1 MLESVEVSNIACFDE
16 EFRKVDF
23 KPLTILVGPNNA
35 GKSTII
41 NAVNYVKDMISS
53 KQLWQSH
60 SANLANLEDL
70 VYAHDLARRLSVKVQ
85 FTFSSDQ
92 QAKKLYSVNLDISP
106 SQSIMEVS
114 DGRQATTTTNISGL
128 NIRYPGNALNELNDE
143 LRQKLWYIAPIR
155 SQIARGVQL
164 TGRIPATQPLDPYGR
179 NLIQYYLRQFT
190 DQNPK
195 YREAEKW
202 ITKIDP
208 SIILVK
214 TPFNVDA
221 VSAELSSEV
230 SLGKF
235 RTNVNFA
242 HMGMGI
248 QNIATIIGALIFSPN
263 YSTLLIEE
271 PENHL
276 HPAAQEV
283 LVDVINYEVINHSK
297 QVIFTT
303 HSWDMVEPYFSDIG
317 EASERGQDHIIMKPD
332 KFSIKTVKRIG
343 GSSPKIEEFNL
354 KRKYS
359 DVRAD
364 FKKLI
369 G

>member
-16 EFRKVDF
+16 GFTKVDF

-41 NAVNYVKDMISS
+41 NAINYIKDMICSQS
-53 KQLWQSH
+53 WQSR
-60 SANLANLEDL
+60 SANLANLKDV
-70 VYAHDLARRLSVKVQ
+70 VYAHDLTRHLIIKVQ

-92 QAKKLYSVNLDISP
+92 SAKKLYRVYLDISP
-106 SQSIMEVS
+106 SQSMMEVS
-114 DGRQATTTTNISGL
+114 DGGQATTTTNVSGL
-128 NIRYPGNALNELNDE
+128 SIRYTGNALNELNDE
-143 LRQKLWYIAPIR
+143 LLQKLWYIAPIR

-164 TGRIPATQPLDPYGR
+164 TGRIPPTQPLEPNGS

-190 DQNPK
+190 DRNPK

-208 SIILVK
+208 SINLVK

-248 QNIATIIGALIFSPN
+248 QNIATIVGALIFSPDH
-263 YSTLLIEE
+263 STLLIEE

-276 HPAAQEV
+276 HPAAQEI
-283 LVDVINYEVINHSK
+283 LVDLINYEVLNHSK

-317 EASERGQDHIIMKPD
+317 EGSERGKNHIIMEPD

-359 DVRAD
+359 DVRD
-364 FKKLI
+364 GFKKLI

>member
-1 MLESVEVSNIACFDE
+1 M
-16 EFRKVDF
+16 
-23 KPLTILVGPNNA
+23 
-35 GKSTII
+35 
-41 NAVNYVKDMISS
+41 
-53 KQLWQSH
+53 
-60 SANLANLEDL
+60 
-70 VYAHDLARRLSVKVQ
+70 
-85 FTFSSDQ
+85 
-92 QAKKLYSVNLDISP
+92 
-106 SQSIMEVS
+106 
-114 DGRQATTTTNISGL
+114 
-128 NIRYPGNALNELNDE
+128 
-143 LRQKLWYIAPIR
+143 
-155 SQIARGVQL
+155 
-164 TGRIPATQPLDPYGR
+164 
-179 NLIQYYLRQFT
+179 RQFT

-248 QNIATIIGALIFSPN
+248 QNIATIVGALIFSPD

>member
-1 MLESVEVSNIACFDE
+1 MLESVEVSNIACFGE
-16 EFRKVDF
+16 GFTKVDF

-41 NAVNYVKDMISS
+41 NAVNYIKDIILRSLS
-53 KQLWQSH
+53 GDLTILST
-60 SANLANLEDL
+60 LEDL
-70 VYAHDLARRLSVKVQ
+70 VYTHDSSRHLIVTVQ
-85 FTFSSDQ
+85 FAFSSDQ
-92 QAKKLYSVNLDISP
+92 PKKKTYSVDLDLYAGYSKIV
-106 SQSIMEVS
+106 VS
-114 DGRQATTTTNISGL
+114 DGPQATTNTRGVPSLSVSYT
-128 NIRYPGNALNELNDE
+128 GNALDELQQE
-143 LRQKLWYIAPIR
+143 LRQKFWYIAPIR

-164 TGRIPATQPLDPYGR
+164 TGRIPPTQPLEPNGS
-179 NLIQYYLRQFT
+179 NVIQYYLRQFT

-202 ITKIDP
+202 IAKIDP
-208 SIILVK
+208 SINLVK

-230 SLGKF
+230 SLGEL
-235 RTNVNFA
+235 RTNVNFT

-248 QNIATIIGALIFSPN
+248 QNIATIVGALIFSPDN
-263 YSTLLIEE
+263 STLLIEE

-276 HPAAQEV
+276 HPAAQEI
-283 LVDVINYEVINHSK
+283 LVDLINYEVLNHSK

-303 HSWDMVEPYFSDIG
+303 HSWDTVEPYISDIG
-317 EASERGQDHIIMKPD
+317 EGSKRSKNHIIMEPD
-332 KFSIKTVKRIG
+332 KFSMKAVRRFG

-354 KRKYS
+354 KRKYA
-359 DVRAD
+359 DVRDD
-364 FKKLI
+364 FKRLI